1 MSAESVLT
9 DVLSRAGHNAPE
21 ILKAASTPRVKE
33 ILRANNNEAVK
44 LGICGVPT
52 YRVSEKTGTGWAV
65 SGVGSGIVWGQDEL
79 AVVQDLIAGWK
90 EEECQ
95 VTADVSAAHQV
106 GKREGEKGYKSVL

>member
-9 DVLSRAGHNAPE
+9 DVLSCAGHNAPE

-90 EEECQ
+90 EECQ